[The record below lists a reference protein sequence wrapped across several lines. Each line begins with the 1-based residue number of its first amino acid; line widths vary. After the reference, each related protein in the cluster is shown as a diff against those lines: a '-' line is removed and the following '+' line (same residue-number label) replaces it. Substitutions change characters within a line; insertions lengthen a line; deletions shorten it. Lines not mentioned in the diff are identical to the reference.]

1 VIDTHFSRTLSVS
14 CAGSSHVLNLTTVLG
29 SPWSG
34 GRHAAFFRPFS
45 FDTLPFMMSCPVDR
59 EEILVRLRERIVAF
73 AASRIAGD
81 VAEDLAQEL
90 LPLSLQILRFKMMAV
105 YRKAE
110 RRGERG
116 SISVDDLQ
124 VPDLGPDPAAYL
136 EQKEMVE
143 RLRCAMSG
151 LCERCRQLMRLKLE
165 GRSFAEIQ
173 KHMGAGSINTVY
185 TWDFRCRKELLDL
198 LGGSWEGRQ

>member
-1 VIDTHFSRTLSVS
+1 
-14 CAGSSHVLNLTTVLG
+14 
-29 SPWSG
+29 
-34 GRHAAFFRPFS
+34 
-45 FDTLPFMMSCPVDR
+45 MDR

-81 VAEDLAQEL
+81 VAEDLAQEVLMLLHEKYAHVERLEEL

-105 YRKAE
+105 HRKAE

-116 SISVDDLQ
+116 SISLDDVQ
-124 VPDLGPDPAAYL
+124 VADLGPDPGVYL
-136 EQKEMVE
+136 ERKEMLE
-143 RLRCAMSG
+143 RMRRAMSG

-165 GRSFAEIQ
+165 GKNFAEIQ
-173 KHMGAGSINTVY
+173 KEMGARSINTVY

-198 LGGSWEGRQ
+198 LDGNWEGQR